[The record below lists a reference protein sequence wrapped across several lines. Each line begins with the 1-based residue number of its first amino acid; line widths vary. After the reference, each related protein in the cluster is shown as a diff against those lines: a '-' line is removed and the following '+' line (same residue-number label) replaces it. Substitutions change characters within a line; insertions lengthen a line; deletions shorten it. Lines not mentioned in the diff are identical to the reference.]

1 MVVHV
6 LKISLFSCLYEGK
19 SESIHEAFISFSVD
33 PATECTHNTS
43 MESHPPPPP
52 PPPPRDIFDLDY
64 AVVFCH

>member
-1 MVVHV
+1 
-6 LKISLFSCLYEGK
+6 
-19 SESIHEAFISFSVD
+19 
-33 PATECTHNTS
+33 